1 MNPPAAHP
9 SWNNLAEFVVLF
21 VCGKHNNKKED
32 ESALHQF
39 KNP

>member
-9 SWNNLAEFVVLF
+9 SWNNLAEFVVF
-21 VCGKHNNKKED
+21 SCGKHNKKED